1 MLVESAMAAD
11 GANVFEWWKYWWWNF
26 KIRWMIEE
34 VVVSRWMM

>member
-1 MLVESAMAAD
+1 MVESAMAAD
-11 GANVFEWWKYWWWNF
+11 GANVFEWKYWWWNF

>member
-11 GANVFEWWKYWWWNF
+11 GANGWWKYWWWNF